1 MEERT
6 QGDNSI
12 PIAVLAGVIRSKLL
26 TLFSSYHIS
35 QGTPLL
41 LCASFVH
48 SLSIDLQ
55 PIPVFLPIRAARSAT
70 CLKGCLQA
78 RSASPRDSHLYLG
91 SGVRQLRSHLHSTMA
106 AGRNRKLPLQRMR
119 LCKVNSVDRSMMK
132 ATGQPSPSL
141 HPPHATSPD
150 PPVPQGGRLGGSHP
164 PFHKQ
169 PPPCRRGCSS
179 LLPQDQDDDSNKK
192 FLSDSKFEKSTRRM
206 GLSCA
211 NCSTSTTTL
220 WRRNSEGEP
229 VCNACGLYFKLHQ
242 VARPLSMKKDGIQ
255 TRKRKPKGSG
265 SKSKASKEP
274 QLPSY
279 DSSSLMQHQSS
290 SQIHQ
295 HHQQS
300 QQHLSQ
306 QHHTQQQQQMM
317 HESQSTLP
325 HTHPI
330 NPSNSLVMVGHG
342 ARLPT
347 LGSALSGT
355 SLSSSSLTSSGLS
368 LSGLSGGS
376 AIDYHIHNSAV
387 LAALASPINTTSHST
402 LLPISSLTSLGRQAM
417 AAAAANHIASNNGPI
432 SSPMDRVMSL
442 DSMLIKQATE
452 PPFSPSPPKAIPVAS
467 DIHSETE
474 AAVQSLSSED
484 ILQLKPASVSQT

>member
-1 MEERT
+1 M
-6 QGDNSI
+6 
-12 PIAVLAGVIRSKLL
+12 
-26 TLFSSYHIS
+26 H
-35 QGTPLL
+35 
-41 LCASFVH
+41 
-48 SLSIDLQ
+48 LQ
-55 PIPVFLPIRAARSAT
+55 
-70 CLKGCLQA
+70 
-78 RSASPRDSHLYLG
+78 
-91 SGVRQLRSHLHSTMA
+91 
-106 AGRNRKLPLQRMR
+106 
-119 LCKVNSVDRSMMK
+119 
-132 ATGQPSPSL
+132 
-141 HPPHATSPD
+141 
-150 PPVPQGGRLGGSHP
+150 
-164 PFHKQ
+164 
-169 PPPCRRGCSS
+169 
-179 LLPQDQDDDSNKK
+179 
-192 FLSDSKFEKSTRRM
+192 STRRM

-376 AIDYHIHNSAV
+376 AMSGSGMSSDHGLAGPETGSRGSSLGSGSRSRPSQGLLDLTLSRSENGTSSMTVGSEDMKTLPSYSSDYHIHNSAV